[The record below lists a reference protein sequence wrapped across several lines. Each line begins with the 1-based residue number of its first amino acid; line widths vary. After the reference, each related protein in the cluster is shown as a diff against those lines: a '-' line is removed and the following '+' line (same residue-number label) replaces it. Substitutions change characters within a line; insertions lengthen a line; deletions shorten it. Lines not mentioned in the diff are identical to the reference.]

1 MRSTDPASQLDEL
14 DIHTA
19 AGGAMTFTNP
29 EIKIHLMYLT
39 TGYDMTR
46 LLGSPSGQFWATVE
60 SGIATGMESAF

>member
-1 MRSTDPASQLDEL
+1 MRSTDPASQLDGL

-39 TGYDMTR
+39 TG
-46 LLGSPSGQFWATVE
+46 
-60 SGIATGMESAF
+60 